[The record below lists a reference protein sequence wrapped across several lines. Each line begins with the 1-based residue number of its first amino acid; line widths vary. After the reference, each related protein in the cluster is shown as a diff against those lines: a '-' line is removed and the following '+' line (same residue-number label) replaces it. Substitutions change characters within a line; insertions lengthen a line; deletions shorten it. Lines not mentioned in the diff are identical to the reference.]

1 VKSDVETLS
10 PTRVRLT
17 VEVPFEEL
25 TPSVSAAYQRI
36 SQQVNLPGFRKG
48 KVPKALI
55 DQRIG
60 RGAVLDEAVNAH
72 LPEAYSQAVRE
83 HEFVP
88 IGQPQ
93 VDVTEFADGS
103 DLKFTAE
110 VDVRPTIELPDYRG
124 LPIEVADAEV
134 TDTHVEEQL
143 DALRAR
149 FASLTSVERPAQT
162 GDFLSIDLSASR
174 GGEPIEE
181 ATMSNLSYEVG
192 SGNLID
198 GIDEV
203 LTGLEAGGAAT
214 FSAPLKAGT
223 SAGEDADITVT
234 VKAVRERE
242 LPPLDDG
249 FAQLA
254 SEFDTLDELRA
265 DLRGRLGK
273 IRLLEQGVEA
283 RDKVMER
290 LLELVDIP
298 LPESLVESQVES
310 HFEDGHG
317 DDAHRAE
324 FIGEAR
330 KQLTAQFL
338 LDEIARHEE
347 LEASQDELSEWLIRQ
362 APRYGMAPDAFA
374 QELVKAGQVSAVV
387 GEVVRAK
394 ALGVVLDS
402 AEVVDASGRPVDLEA
417 LDRQEDEDAIAGI
430 AAAEAEDAVE
440 EAGTSANPGTD

>member
-1 VKSDVETLS
+1 VKSAVETLS
-10 PTRVRLT
+10 PTRVRLS
-17 VEVPFEEL
+17 VEVPFDEL
-25 TPSVSAAYQRI
+25 EPSLNDAYQRI

-48 KVPKALI
+48 RVPKALI

-72 LPEAYSQAVRE
+72 LPEAYAQAVRE
-83 HEFVP
+83 NEVMP
-88 IGQPQ
+88 IGQPD

-110 VDVRPTIELPDYRG
+110 VDVRPTIDLPEYKG
-124 LPIEVADAEV
+124 LEVQVADAEV
-134 TDTHVEEQL
+134 TEAQVAEQL

-149 FASLTSVERPAQT
+149 FATLTPVERAAKV
-162 GDFLSIDLSASR
+162 GDFLSIDLSAAR
-174 GGEPIEE
+174 DGEPLED

-203 LTGLEAGGAAT
+203 LVGLEAGGSST
-214 FSAPLKAGT
+214 FSAPLRAGVA
-223 SAGEDADITVT
+223 AGEDADITVT
-234 VKAVRERE
+234 VKAVRERD
-242 LPPLDDG
+242 LPALDDD

-254 SEFDTLDELRA
+254 SEFDTLDELRE
-265 DLRGRLGK
+265 DLRERLGK

-290 LLELVDIP
+290 LVELTDVP
-298 LPESLVESQVES
+298 LPESLVAGQVDS

-317 DDAHRAE
+317 DEGHREEYVAE
-324 FIGEAR
+324 TR
-330 KQLTAQFL
+330 RQLTAQFV
-338 LDEIARHEE
+338 LDEIAKREE
-347 LEASQDELSEWLIRQ
+347 LEAGQDELTEWLVRQ

-374 QELVKAGQVSAVV
+374 QALVEAGQVPAAV

-394 ALGVVLDS
+394 ALGVVLDN
-402 AEVVDASGRPVDLEA
+402 AVVVDASGRPVDLEA
-417 LDRQEDEDAIAGI
+417 LNRGDEAETAFDSDAIDVI
-430 AAAEAEDAVE
+430 PNFDE
-440 EAGTSANPGTD
+440 